1 MKLIV
6 GLGNPGLSYTGS
18 RHNIGF
24 VCLRYFARHHRIKLD
39 KKQGY
44 ARTGY
49 GRIGDIPL
57 LLARPQTYMNES
69 GRAVMA
75 LMSKFSID
83 LTDLIVIHDDIDLPP
98 GKIRIR
104 PGGSSAGHKGINSIC
119 SYLSSEE
126 FIRVRVGVGRPDRRE
141 TGPPS
146 TEEDGIISFVLG
158 NFSREEK
165 EIMAKIVPQVSD
177 AIYCLINCGLTTAM
191 NSYN

>member
-6 GLGNPGLSYTGS
+6 GLGNPGISNSNS

-24 VCLRYFARHHRIKLD
+24 VCLRHFACHQGIKLD
-39 KKQGY
+39 RKQGY

-49 GRIGDIPL
+49 GHIGDIPL

-75 LMSKFSID
+75 LMRKFSID
-83 LTDLIVIHDDIDLPP
+83 PADLVVIHDDIDLPP

-104 PGGSSAGHKGINSIC
+104 LGGSSAGHKGINSIF
-119 SYLSSEE
+119 SYLSSAE
-126 FIRVRVGVGRPDRRE
+126 FLRIRVGVGRPDRRE
-141 TGPPS
+141 TGSPLV
-146 TEEDGIISFVLG
+146 EENGIISFVLG
-158 NFSREEK
+158 DFSPEEK
-165 EIMAKIVPQVSD
+165 EVMAKIVPQVSD
-177 AIYCLINCGLTTAM
+177 AICCLINCGLTAAM

>member
-6 GLGNPGLSYTGS
+6 GLGNPGLSYSNS

-24 VCLRYFARHHRIKLD
+24 VCLRHFARHQGIKLD

-75 LMSKFSID
+75 LMSKFSIN
-83 LTDLIVIHDDIDLPP
+83 LADLIIIHDDIDLPP

-104 PGGSSAGHKGINSIC
+104 LGGSSAGNKGINSII
-119 SYLSSEE
+119 SHLSSEE
-126 FIRVRVGVGRPDRRE
+126 FIRVRVGIGRPDSKE
-141 TGPPS
+141 TGPLS
-146 TEEDGIISFVLG
+146 TEEDDIISFVLG

-165 EIMAKIVPQVSD
+165 EVMAKIIPQVSD
-177 AIYCLINCGLTTAM
+177 AISCLINCGLTAAM